1 MRSGQCQSTVTHSP
15 LKLSEHALGA
25 ACRARLP
32 TQPSTASRGSATCAR
47 RTLCQSVC
55 VCGNLWQSVRPP
67 RTATL
72 VTVDG
77 DCPDTD
83 RWLPGPTFKRHVY
96 AFKRAYR
103 RSSREQRLQR
113 LNVQTIYAAV
123 GTGPEVG
130 ETGFAYAADGAYE
143 RGATGPG
150 MRGQRG
156 PARCAR
162 AVAPGRAYHVQ
173 RARAPRA
180 RG

>member
-1 MRSGQCQSTVTHSP
+1 MRRCVVCLSGQCQSTVTHSP

-47 RTLCQSVC
+47 RTICQSVC
-55 VCGNLWQSVRPP
+55 VCGSLWQSVRPP

-72 VTVDG
+72 VAVDG

-103 RSSREQRLQR
+103 RSSREQRSQR
-113 LNVQTIYAAV
+113 LNVQTIYDSADCQV
-123 GTGPEVG
+123 RKSGQERPLS
-130 ETGFAYAADGAYE
+130 GFWN
-143 RGATGPG
+143 AT
-150 MRGQRG
+150 
-156 PARCAR
+156 
-162 AVAPGRAYHVQ
+162 
-173 RARAPRA
+173 
-180 RG
+180 